1 MKKCQKISCAKIA
14 LQDIFT
20 LMSWFSSVSR
30 SSNRRMTQARAVNL
44 VGAKPLKCNLCH
56 VISSFPME
64 SYNYMKH

>member
-20 LMSWFSSVSR
+20 LMSWFSSASR

-44 VGAKPLKCNLCH
+44 VGAKPCRHFDRSRKAEWRNL
-56 VISSFPME
+56 
-64 SYNYMKH
+64 